1 MKVHYVQVRHK
12 IKQGIIH
19 PFYLFSGPEN
29 YLQEKVLQEIHLGLQ
44 QKGKAFSLEKLEGS
58 KLSLPDLLEKV
69 GQTTIF
75 SGGRLVWIQEPP
87 YFSAKKRA
95 AQAGGKK
102 KATARQGQP
111 AGEEE
116 LLAFLQ
122 EEEVTDLVLIFT
134 VSGVDRRKKVVKT
147 IEARGRLV
155 EFPLLQGAALK
166 KWVKDELSLAEKQ
179 IDEEALHELLARVG
193 ENLHLLQQEL
203 EKIVTYLGKEK
214 TVTRTLV
221 TYLVPESSQGNIFH
235 LVEAVG
241 RQDVEGALFHLYK
254 LYQQNEPPLV
264 ILAMIARQYRLLY
277 QYLTLHAGKTPR
289 ELAAAI
295 KLPPFILKELAGQ
308 AQNYTPALLAR
319 ITTYIKEID
328 LGIKTGRYEANEA
341 LERLILQLTT
351 SASHFVNNKTRLFTL

>member
-1 MKVHYVQVRHK
+1 MHYVQVRHK

-19 PFYLFSGPEN
+19 PFYLFSGPEK
-29 YLQEKVLQEIHLGLQ
+29 YLQEKVLQEILLGLQ

-75 SGGRLVWIQEPP
+75 SGGRLLWIQEPP

-95 AQAGGKK
+95 VQAGRKK
-102 KATARQGQP
+102 KATARQDP
-111 AGEEE
+111 AGEKE

-122 EEEVTDLVLIFT
+122 EEEATDLVLVFT
-134 VSGVDRRKKVVKT
+134 VSGVDRRKKLVKT

-166 KWVKDELSLAEKQ
+166 KWVKDELSRGKKQ
-179 IDEEALHELLARVG
+179 IEEAALHELLTRVG
-193 ENLHLLQQEL
+193 ENLQFLQREL
-203 EKIVTYLGKEK
+203 EKIVTYLGKEE

-221 TYLVPESSQGNIFH
+221 TYLVSESSQGNIFH

-241 RQDVEGALFHLYK
+241 RQDVEGALFHLHK

-277 QYLTLHAGKTPR
+277 QFLALRAKKTPR
-289 ELAAAI
+289 ELAAAL
-295 KLPPFILKELAGQ
+295 KLPPFVIRELAGQ
-308 AQNYTPALLAR
+308 AQNYTLPLLAR
-319 ITTYIKEID
+319 IIPYIKEID

-351 SASHFVNNKTRLFTL
+351 SASRFVNNETKLFSL